1 MELQSYDPLLKD
13 LSHSVAGVWAGALKY
28 LIHKFLLYV
37 IVGKTIKVTGI
48 ALAGYYG
55 ATWLLGSS

>member
-1 MELQSYDPLLKD
+1 MSL
-13 LSHSVAGVWAGALKY
+13 VCGRGALKY
-28 LIHKFLLYV
+28 PTHKFLLYV
-37 IVGKTIKVTGI
+37 LVGKTIKVTGI